1 MKNILLIL
9 LTIFCIGQ
17 KTFAYDCAVGGIA
30 YNLNYNT
37 ASVTYFSMEYNHGY
51 YFREVKIP
59 SHITY
64 DGTTY
69 TVNTIAENAFI
80 TIPSTVTYIHGEAF
94 AGCSSLSVLT
104 IEDGKQPLFL
114 DAKTTG
120 FKY

>member
-64 DGTTY
+64 DL
-69 TVNTIAENAFI
+69 
-80 TIPSTVTYIHGEAF
+80 HR
-94 AGCSSLSVLT
+94 
-104 IEDGKQPLFL
+104 
-114 DAKTTG
+114 
-120 FKY
+120 

>member
-80 TIPSTVTYIHGEAF
+80 NCTKLTSITIPSTVTYIHGEAF
-94 AGCSSLSVLT
+94 DDCIYNHRTTKTNQKYPSVNL
-104 IEDGKQPLFL
+104 
-114 DAKTTG
+114 
-120 FKY
+120 